1 MDIFTLAQNV
11 REELGYVNIA
21 HPNQSE
27 SVLTHGMCFMVR
39 IRTHRLA
46 GIIDRPGFDAT

>member
-11 REELGYVNIA
+11 REELGHVNIT

-27 SVLTHGMCFMVR
+27 SVLTYGMCFMVR